1 MEFMQ
6 WREYST
12 DFEDKPVSMQ
22 LKPLTRKANLV
33 FIKHADV
40 FAQAAKIDNM
50 TIEQQVEQF
59 EKIENVLEEMKP
71 HFLKHVKDFKI
82 NDEILKRDQTMDSP
96 TDELSDFYDYPA
108 ATILVINILSELS
121 RISNL
126 SPADT
131 KN

>member
-71 HFLKHVKDFKI
+71 HFLKHVKAVTISDHP
-82 NDEILKRDQTMDSP
+82 Q
-96 TDELSDFYDYPA
+96 LSEDDLADLYDYPA